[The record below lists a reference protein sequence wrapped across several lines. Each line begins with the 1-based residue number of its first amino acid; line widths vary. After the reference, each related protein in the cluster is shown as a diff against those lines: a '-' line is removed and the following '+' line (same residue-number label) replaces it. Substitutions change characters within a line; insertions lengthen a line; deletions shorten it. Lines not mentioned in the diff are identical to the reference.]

1 MKKVFLFA
9 AAAAALAA
17 CSDNEL
23 NVQENVQATAD
34 DGAVKF
40 SVYTQRGISRGGGQ
54 SGDLNNA
61 NIGANGFGVFAYYTA
76 GEQYDAK
83 ATPNFMYNQKVTC
96 QGTATAGTL
105 WTYEPV
111 KYWPNEY
118 GDKAISDETDYLTF
132 FAYAP
137 WTNIEPTTGN
147 IVPTTPSTTGAETV
161 EHQQK
166 YNIVSV
172 NKNNATGDPIVKY
185 VVDTDPATSVDLLW
199 GVAAETA
206 GDNYSPIDG
215 KASVTE
221 GFPFLNLVKPNNP
234 QSDRLQF
241 NLKHAL
247 AKVKVTIDYI
257 ADDFTPTGT
266 SKVINAEKTRIFVR
280 SFKMS
285 GFATKGALNLNNTV
299 PGQPLWKDFDGSK
312 DLAFDEVTYQDGRK
326 DGKEGETNGAQ
337 NNETPQGLNPKIIE
351 NYAQTTDGKFASDKT
366 SGVTNVPQLLFGGD
380 SDKNDGYFYV
390 IPRNEENNKVDV
402 TIAYDVETIDP
413 ALPGK
418 LSDNETHGI
427 SIENVISKADIFG
440 GIDFMAGYQYE
451 INIHLGMTSVKVEAT
466 VTDWKDNGKT
476 NVDLPDNQQMAA
488 TTAINYN
495 YADNYTYTGKLYAS
509 DNEVVYVPVS
519 TFSTTSDEDMKNM
532 MNDLARFLGALH
544 RAAGVTEIE
553 YNQKKYIWDPAR
565 IYELGLVQDAN
576 AKELKGSN
584 WINADDQTL
593 VSVIT
598 ANATSE
604 MADGKLEFKANNE
617 NMTIYLALAPN
628 YSFTSYGKQGK
639 DYVQWGSGTVFAFTD
654 AVTINQ
660 KSYKKVLVLTNTVES
675 FVGKFYYVDAA
686 ATAGTSQTPS
696 DKYQLFDQFG
706 NGLGIYVEI
715 TAYTQNP

>member
-23 NVQENVQATAD
+23 NVQENVLATAD

-40 SVYTQRGISRGGGQ
+40 SVYTQRGITRGGGQ

-61 NIGANGFGVFAYYTA
+61 NIGKNGFGVFAYYTA

-83 ATPNFMYNQKVTC
+83 ATPNFMYNQQVTC
-96 QGTATAGTL
+96 DGEATAGTL
-105 WTYEPV
+105 WKYEPV

-147 IVPTTPSTTGAETV
+147 IVPTTPSTTGDETV

-215 KASVTE
+215 KASLTE

-299 PGQPLWKDFDGSK
+299 AGQPLWKDFDGSK

-337 NNETPQGLNPKIIE
+337 NNETPQGLNPNIIE
-351 NYAQTTDGKFASDKT
+351 NYAQTDNGAFAAGKT
-366 SGVTNVPQLLFGGD
+366 PGVTNVPQLLFGGN
-380 SDKNDGYFYV
+380 SNENDGYFYV

-413 ALPGK
+413 ALAGK

-427 SIENVISKADIFG
+427 SVENVISKADIFG

-476 NVDLPDNQQMAA
+476 HVDLPDNQQMAA
-488 TTAINYN
+488 TTAINYK
-495 YADNYTYTGKLYAS
+495 YADNYTYKGQLYAS
-509 DNEVVYVPVS
+509 DNEVVYVQGTAS
-519 TFSTTSDEDMKNM
+519 NKDM
-532 MNDLARFLGALH
+532 MNDVARFLGALH
-544 RAAGVTEIE
+544 RAAGVSEIT
-553 YNQKKYIWDPAR
+553 YDNKKYIWDPAR
-565 IYELGLVQDAN
+565 IKELGLVEDAN
-576 AKELKGSN
+576 ATELKGSN
-584 WINADDQTL
+584 WINSEDQTL

-598 ANATSE
+598 ANASSLKT
-604 MADGKLEFKANNE
+604 AGKLTFKADNDD
-617 NMTIYLALAPN
+617 MTIYLGEAN
-628 YSFTSYGKQGK
+628 YEFTSYGKQGK
-639 DYVQWGSGTVFAFTD
+639 DYVQWATGTVFAFPGD
-654 AVTINQ
+654 PVTINQ
-660 KSYKKVLVLTNTVES
+660 NSKKYKKVLVLTNTVES
-675 FVGKFYYVDAA
+675 FVGKIYYVDAT
-686 ATAGTSQTPS
+686 ATAGAN
-696 DKYQLFDQFG
+696 YWELFDQFG
-706 NGLGIYVEI
+706 NGLGIYVII
-715 TAYTQNP
+715 TAITQNSGQQNP

>member
-17 CSDNEL
+17 CSDEELSTQSQVLTSNEAPV
-23 NVQENVQATAD
+23 N
-34 DGAVKF
+34 F
-40 SVYTQRGISRGGGQ
+40 SVYTERGLTRGGGQ
-54 SGDLNNA
+54 AGDLNNE

-96 QGTATAGTL
+96 TGTATAGTL

-137 WTNIEPTTGN
+137 WTNVEPTTGN
-147 IVPTTPSTTGAETV
+147 IVPTKSSTADAETV

-215 KASVTE
+215 KASLTE
-221 GFPFLNLVKPNNP
+221 GGPFLNLVKPNNP

-266 SKVINAEKTRIFVR
+266 SKVIDAKKTRIFVR

-337 NNETPQGLNPKIIE
+337 NNETPQGLNPNIVE
-351 NYAQTTDGKFASDKT
+351 NYAQTTGGEFGTDKT
-366 SGVTNVPQLLFGGD
+366 SGVTNVPQLLFGG
-380 SDKNDGYFYV
+380 NENENNGYFYV

-413 ALPGK
+413 ALAGK

-427 SIENVISKADIFG
+427 SIENIISKADIFG
-440 GIDFMAGYQYE
+440 GMDFMAGYQYE

-466 VTDWKDNGKT
+466 VTDWQDNGKT

-495 YADNYTYTGKLYAS
+495 YADNYTYNGNFYAS
-509 DNEVVYVPVS
+509 DNEVVYVS
-519 TFSTTSDEDMKNM
+519 ASTTPDVNM
-532 MNDLARFLGALH
+532 LNDLARFLGALH
-544 RAAGVTEIE
+544 RAAGVSEIE
-553 YNQKKYIWDPAR
+553 YNSKKYIWDPAR
-565 IYELGLVQDAN
+565 IYELGLVQDPDAT
-576 AKELKGSN
+576 ELKGSN

-593 VSVIT
+593 VSVI
-598 ANATSE
+598 S
-604 MADGKLEFKANNE
+604 ADVQGGSVSGKLTFKADNDE
-617 NMTIYLALAPN
+617 MTIYLGKAN
-628 YSFTSYGKQGK
+628 YSFDSFVKQGQV
-639 DYVQWGSGTVFAFTD
+639 YNQLASGTVFAFE
-654 AVTINQ
+654 APVTINQ
-660 KSYKKVLVLTNTVES
+660 IEYRKVLVLTNDVAS
-675 FVGKFYYVDAA
+675 FVGKFYYVEKA
-686 ATAGTSQTPS
+686 ATAGT
-696 DKYQLFDQFG
+696 DKWELFDQFG
-706 NGLGIYVEI
+706 NGLGIYVTI
-715 TAYTQNP
+715 TALP

>member
-40 SVYTQRGISRGGGQ
+40 SVYTQRGVSRGGGQ
-54 SGDLNNA
+54 AGDLNNA

-83 ATPNFMYNQKVTC
+83 ATPNFMYNQQVTC
-96 QGTATAGTL
+96 VGTATAGTL
-105 WTYEPV
+105 WKYEPV

-147 IVPTTPSTTGAETV
+147 IVPSTSSTPGAETV

-215 KASVTE
+215 KASLTE

-266 SKVINAEKTRIFVR
+266 SKEIDATKTRIFVR

-299 PGQPLWKDFDGSK
+299 AGQPLWKDFDGSK

-337 NNETPQGLNPKIIE
+337 NNETPQGLNPNIIE
-351 NYAQTTDGKFASDKT
+351 NYAQTTNGTFANDKT
-366 SGVTNVPQLLFGGD
+366 SGVTKDAQLLFGG
-380 SDKNDGYFYV
+380 NETENNGYFYV

-413 ALPGK
+413 ALAGK

-466 VTDWKDNGKT
+466 VTDWQDNGKT

-495 YADNYTYTGKLYAS
+495 YADNYTYNGKFYAS
-509 DNEVVYVPVS
+509 DNEVVYVS
-519 TFSTTSDEDMKNM
+519 ASTTPDVNM
-532 MNDLARFLGALH
+532 LNDLARFLGALH
-544 RAAGVTEIE
+544 RAAGVTEIT
-553 YNQKKYIWDPAR
+553 YNSKKYIWDPAR
-565 IYELGLVQDAN
+565 IKELGLVQDPN
-576 AKELKGSN
+576 ATELKGSN
-584 WINADDQTL
+584 WINAEDETL
-593 VSVIT
+593 VSVI
-598 ANATSE
+598 S
-604 MADGKLEFKANNE
+604 ADVQSGSVTGGKLTFKAGNDE
-617 NMTIYLALAPN
+617 MTIYLGKAN
-628 YSFTSYGKQGK
+628 YSFTSYVKQGQ
-639 DYVQWGSGTVFAFTD
+639 DYNQLATGSVFAFETP
-654 AVTINQ
+654 VTING
-660 KSYKKVLVLTNTVES
+660 KRYIKVLVLENSVAS
-675 FVGKFYYVDAA
+675 FVGKFYYVDEA
-686 ATAGTSQTPS
+686 ATAGA
-696 DKYQLFDQFG
+696 DKWELFDQFG
-706 NGLGIYVEI
+706 NGLGIYVTI
-715 TAYTQNP
+715 TAI

>member
-40 SVYTQRGISRGGGQ
+40 SVYTQRGITRGGGQ
-54 SGDLNNA
+54 AGDLNNK
-61 NIGANGFGVFAYYTA
+61 NIGKNGFGVFAYYTA

-83 ATPNFMYNQKVTC
+83 ATPNFMYNQQVRC
-96 QGTATAGTL
+96 EGTATAGTL
-105 WTYEPV
+105 WNYEPV

-147 IVPTTPSTTGAETV
+147 IVPSTSTTQGAETV

-215 KASVTE
+215 KASLTE

-266 SKVINAEKTRIFVR
+266 SEVIDAKKTRIFVR

-337 NNETPQGLNPKIIE
+337 NNETPQGLNPNIIE
-351 NYAQTTDGKFASDKT
+351 NYAQTDKGEFASTKT
-366 SGVTNVPQLLFGGD
+366 SGVTKDAQLLFGGN
-380 SDKNDGYFYV
+380 SSENDGYFYV

-413 ALPGK
+413 ALAGK

-427 SIENVISKADIFG
+427 SIENIISKADIFG

-495 YADNYTYTGKLYAS
+495 YADGYTYNGKFYAS
-509 DNEVVYVPVS
+509 DNEVVYVP
-519 TFSTTSDEDMKNM
+519 TSTTPDAKM
-532 MNDLARFLGALH
+532 MGDFARFFGALH
-544 RAAGVTEIE
+544 RAAGVNEIT
-553 YNQKKYIWDPAR
+553 YDNKKYIWDPVR
-565 IYELGLVQDAN
+565 IKELGLVQEPTAT
-576 AKELKGSN
+576 ELKGSN

-598 ANATSE
+598 ANASTL
-604 MADGKLEFKANNE
+604 AQQKKLTFKADNDE
-617 NMTIYLALAPN
+617 MTIYFAAPN
-628 YSFTSYGKQGK
+628 YSFESFVKQGQG
-639 DYVQWGSGTVFAFTD
+639 YNQLATGTVFAFENT
-654 AVTINQ
+654 VTINQ
-660 KSYKKVLVLTNTVES
+660 KDYKKVLVLTNDVES
-675 FVGKFYYVDAA
+675 FVGKFYYVDAT
-686 ATAGTSQTPS
+686 ATAGAN
-696 DKYQLFDQFG
+696 YWELFDQFG
-706 NGLGIYVEI
+706 NGLGIYVII
-715 TAYTQNP
+715 TAI